1 MEDELRARLLAAT
14 ALVALVPAERI
25 AWSRRRGMP
34 AVALWRVSGRPDYH
48 LKGASG
54 LVDSVVQIDC
64 WGSTYE
70 QAKNIARAVKV
81 ALSGFSDAV
90 FRGVFIENERD
101 GFEAGDGAPSSG
113 APSNFFRTSLDVRVW
128 STVS

>member
-1 MEDELRARLLAAT
+1 MEEELRNRLLAAT
-14 ALVALVPAERI
+14 ALADLVPPDRI
-25 AWSRRRGMP
+25 VWGQRQGLP

-64 WGSTYE
+64 WGSSYGE
-70 QAKNIARAVKV
+70 AKSVAREVRAV
-81 ALSGFSDAV
+81 LSGLSDAV
-90 FRGVFIENERD
+90 FRSIFIENERD
-101 GFEAGDGAPSSG
+101 GFEAGDGAPDGST
-113 APSNFFRTSLDVRVW
+113 PSNFYRTSLDVRVW